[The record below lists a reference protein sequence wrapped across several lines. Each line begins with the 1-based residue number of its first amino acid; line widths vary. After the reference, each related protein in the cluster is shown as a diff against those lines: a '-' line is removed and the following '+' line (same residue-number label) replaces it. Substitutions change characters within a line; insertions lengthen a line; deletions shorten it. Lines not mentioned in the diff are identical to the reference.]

1 MTQKHTSVS
10 GVAAPGMPARIW
22 GLLLAL
28 SVLWGGSFFFVAVAV
43 RDLPPLTIV
52 AARVGI
58 AALVLLPVLR
68 LAGLRLPRGRGLWLA
83 FFGMG
88 LLNNAIPFS
97 LIVWAQGEIPSG
109 LASILNATTPIST
122 AIVAHAFTADE
133 KLTANRL
140 LGVLLGLAGVV
151 LLLGPDL
158 LLNGLRGNIVA
169 EAAVLLATVSY
180 ACAGVFGRRFRRLG
194 IPPLATASGQLI
206 ASTCLLAPLAL
217 AVERP
222 WHLPLPPLPVL
233 GAVAAL
239 ALLSTALAYV
249 IFFRVMAAA
258 GSNVNLVTLLVPVS
272 AILLGVLVLGESLGL
287 RQIAG
292 MAVIA
297 LGLLAI
303 DGRLLRL
310 LARSKMGS
318 SGQAR
323 G

>member
-1 MTQKHTSVS
+1 MTHQQTVTS
-10 GVAAPGMPARIW
+10 GMSASVW
-22 GLLLAL
+22 GLLLVL
-28 SVLWGGSFFFVAVAV
+28 SVLWGGSFFFVGMAV

-52 AARVGI
+52 ACRVGL
-58 AALVLLPVLR
+58 AALVLLPVLY
-68 LAGLRLPRGRGLWLA
+68 LAGLRLPRGGTVWLA

-97 LIVWAQGEIPSG
+97 LIVWAQGQIPSG

-122 AIVAHAFTADE
+122 ALVAHAFTADE
-133 KLTANRL
+133 KLTANRI

-151 LLLGPDL
+151 ILLGPEL
-158 LLNGLRGNIVA
+158 LLSGLGGNVLA
-169 EAAVLLATVSY
+169 QGAVLLATLSY

-194 IPPLATASGQLI
+194 VPPLATATGQLV
-206 ASTCLLAPLAL
+206 ASSSMLLPLAL
-217 AVERP
+217 VVDRP
-222 WHLPLPPLPVL
+222 WLLPLPALPVL
-233 GAVAAL
+233 AALAGL

-272 AILLGVLVLGESLGL
+272 AILLGVLVLGENLVP

-303 DGRLLRL
+303 DGRVLRT
-310 LARSKMGS
+310 RKQDPRIKSEGD
-318 SGQAR
+318 
-323 G
+323 

>member
-1 MTQKHTSVS
+1 MAMTHQQT
-10 GVAAPGMPARIW
+10 ATPGMSATVW

-28 SVLWGGSFFFVAVAV
+28 SLLWGGSFFFVGVAV
-43 RDLPPLTIV
+43 HVLPPLTIV
-52 AARVGI
+52 ACRVGL
-58 AALVLLPVLR
+58 ATVVLLPSLY
-68 LAGLRLPRGRGLWLA
+68 LAGLRLPRGGTVWLA

-97 LIVWAQGEIPSG
+97 LIVWAQGQIPSG

-122 AIVAHAFTADE
+122 ALVAHAFTADE
-133 KLTANRL
+133 KLSFNRI

-151 LLLGPDL
+151 ILLGPEL
-158 LLNGLRGNIVA
+158 LLSGLGGSVLA
-169 EAAVLLATVSY
+169 QAAVLLATLSY
-180 ACAGVFGRRFRRLG
+180 ACAAVFGRRFRRLG
-194 IPPLATASGQLI
+194 IPPLATATGQLI
-206 ASTCLLAPLAL
+206 ASSSMLLPLAL
-217 AVERP
+217 VIDRP
-222 WHLPLPPLPVL
+222 WLLPLPPLPVL
-233 GAVAAL
+233 AAL
-239 ALLSTALAYV
+239 LGLAVLSTALAYV

-303 DGRLLRL
+303 DGRLLRRL
-310 LARSKMGS
+310 RRQPA
-318 SGQAR
+318 
-323 G
+323 